1 MPRNPKH
8 ALQLDEEHGNDN
20 WQRSI
25 KKELDEINEYE
36 TFRLPKE
43 GESLNGFQHIPY
55 HLVFDVKFD
64 GRHKSRLVAGGNH
77 TEPLKEDIYSGVVS
91 IESIRILFFLATLNN
106 LQIWAAYVVNA
117 FLNAR
122 CRERV
127 LIRTGPEF
135 GPKYHGK
142 DLDGF
147 WVPSQY

>member
-1 MPRNPKH
+1 MPHSPKH

-64 GRHKSRLVAGGNH
+64 GRHKSRLVCRGKPNECGCEVSCRGPTVRPAALRGEEEEESV
-77 TEPLKEDIYSGVVS
+77 TDIADADQPG
-91 IESIRILFFLATLNN
+91 
-106 LQIWAAYVVNA
+106 
-117 FLNAR
+117 
-122 CRERV
+122 
-127 LIRTGPEF
+127 
-135 GPKYHGK
+135 
-142 DLDGF
+142 
-147 WVPSQY
+147 